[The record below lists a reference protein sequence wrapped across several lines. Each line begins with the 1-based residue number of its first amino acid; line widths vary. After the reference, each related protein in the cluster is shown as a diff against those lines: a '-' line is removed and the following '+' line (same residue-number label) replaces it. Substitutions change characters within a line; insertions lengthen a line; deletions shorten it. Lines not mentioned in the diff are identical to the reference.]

1 MAIVRAAG
9 GKGAD
14 LDDSSNIHS
23 GDEPSRTAESNL
35 VAELAGHPAGSR
47 SYLWVRVLGLLL
59 IAITVFLCET
69 LRWDH
74 GSVKIWEVTH
84 TTLEPN
90 ATRPALR
97 TSNSEFDGISDERA
111 TINTLSEMS
120 SFLTDLE
127 RIVNGSVLEFLERKL
142 TDDSVLDGVLHEGAA
157 TFVRNGGEALIPEW
171 ASNWSGTTNSSR
183 CFNFTW
189 HHYESLVRP
198 FGAFRR
204 LQDKNLHKRRWTW
217 SGVKTGFGR
226 AFGGRR
232 LWMLEF
238 AVCVLLA
245 VGIFANMVPGGFR
258 DAGGYRDAGPRQ
270 HAHVGDAG
278 PPFLGTATLK
288 VPPAWSIE
296 RAAHYSLRSW
306 ISDLILW
313 SSATDLEAHRLG
325 PVAALQVTGSAKELV
340 RELAPDHLAN
350 GIHDPQT
357 GQHITGLMLLVR
369 TLATRYA
376 PLDQEA
382 STKAVGEFLNFSK
395 LPNEAVDALLVRFDV
410 LRNRAAQRGGLALK
424 ASGMAWIL
432 LRALS
437 LPAELLDRLLAQTG
451 GQLPVNEDQL
461 VELMGRIRR
470 QGHLFEQGFKT
481 SFKQGGT
488 GDPGA
493 YFYPTFAGAE
503 QEPGMPSSAYGT
515 PYPGNPLG
523 GCSPTGFS
531 AGPPVDAS
539 SWNACN
545 SSTPCHHPPRLGTYH
560 SQDEE
565 QCPTCGMY
573 YADDDISSC
582 TSSEDGETGSEVYA
596 AVNVGGET
604 LGDEASIGAE
614 LYHLYK
620 MAKRKWRRF
629 SGRPPRRYRK
639 FSYKPKDA
647 TRLQR
652 TPYSK
657 SYASFLPASSF
668 AGGKGHGGKG
678 KSKGRTNPRG
688 KDGKVLRC
696 NKCNSDQHLWRQ
708 CPLLASQSQNH
719 LVTAEPPALTL
730 HSTPAPNTG
739 ESNPASS
746 SHGARSL
753 PGVTFSSHFVSAV
766 SSPSRTGVDVE
777 LDRLSQVSA
786 ASGRNKR
793 RADEMRQGSSCQ
805 DRPPAWEPGR
815 PSSWSSQVGPD
826 DSVSQTG
833 SAAAGVQTLIPGASL
848 PKHPPPQNSPP
859 HVSEQERSKAT
870 LQLQSLL
877 FAWWE
882 SPVDDPKAEAKQAG
896 LCDIYHERTRVHGKV
911 GLLVDPGAHD
921 NLCGS
926 NTMEL
931 MADQL
936 GCQVEA
942 KELSRPLNVQGVGK
956 GSQQA
961 RVSHS
966 LKFALKA
973 DGAEQVSGSFN
984 TPIVPDSDLPPL
996 LGLKSLKRSKAIL
1009 DTHGQKL
1016 IIPGPGG
1023 VEMIMSPGSLVFPL
1037 EMSDSGHLIL
1047 PVHASTHDAVSA
1059 ERTLDFPSSRACASP
1074 SGADRNVRRLSS
1086 FRPDEVNCAAD
1097 RAGDAGGG
1105 LQ

>member
-90 ATRPALR
+90 ATLPALR

-127 RIVNGSVLEFLERKL
+127 RIVNGSVLEFLDRKL

-183 CFNFTW
+183 RSNFTW

-357 GQHITGLMLLVR
+357 GQHITGLMLLVS

-410 LRNRAAQRGGLALK
+410 LRNRAAQRGGLALN

-451 GQLPVNEDQL
+451 GHLPVNEDQL

-493 YFYPTFAGAE
+493 YFYPTFAG
-503 QEPGMPSSAYGT
+503 
-515 PYPGNPLG
+515 
-523 GCSPTGFS
+523 
-531 AGPPVDAS
+531 
-539 SWNACN
+539 
-545 SSTPCHHPPRLGTYH
+545 
-560 SQDEE
+560 
-565 QCPTCGMY
+565 
-573 YADDDISSC
+573 
-582 TSSEDGETGSEVYA
+582 
-596 AVNVGGET
+596 
-604 LGDEASIGAE
+604 
-614 LYHLYK
+614 
-620 MAKRKWRRF
+620 
-629 SGRPPRRYRK
+629 
-639 FSYKPKDA
+639 
-647 TRLQR
+647 
-652 TPYSK
+652 
-657 SYASFLPASSF
+657 
-668 AGGKGHGGKG
+668 
-678 KSKGRTNPRG
+678 

-708 CPLLASQSQNH
+708 
-719 LVTAEPPALTL
+719 
-730 HSTPAPNTG
+730 
-739 ESNPASS
+739 
-746 SHGARSL
+746 
-753 PGVTFSSHFVSAV
+753 
-766 SSPSRTGVDVE
+766 
-777 LDRLSQVSA
+777 LSQVSA

>member
-1 MAIVRAAG
+1 M
-9 GKGAD
+9 
-14 LDDSSNIHS
+14 N
-23 GDEPSRTAESNL
+23 
-35 VAELAGHPAGSR
+35 
-47 SYLWVRVLGLLL
+47 
-59 IAITVFLCET
+59 
-69 LRWDH
+69 
-74 GSVKIWEVTH
+74 

-90 ATRPALR
+90 ATLPALR
-97 TSNSEFDGISDERA
+97 TSNSEFDGIIDERA

-142 TDDSVLDGVLHEGAA
+142 NDDSVLNGVLHEGAT
-157 TFVRNGGEALIPEW
+157 TFVRDGGGALIPER

-183 CFNFTW
+183 RFNFTW

-198 FGAFRR
+198 LGAFRR

-217 SGVKTGFGR
+217 SGAKTGLGR

-238 AVCVLLA
+238 AACVLLA
-245 VGIFANMVPGGFR
+245 VGIVASMVPGGFR

-410 LRNRAAQRGGLALK
+410 LRNRAAQRGGLALN

-432 LRALS
+432 LRALN

-451 GQLPVNEDQL
+451 GQLPVNEGEL

-470 QGHLFEQGFKT
+470 QGHLFEQGFKS

-503 QEPGMPSSAYGT
+503 QAVAIQLVLVLG
-515 PYPGNPLG
+515 PL
-523 GCSPTGFS
+523 
-531 AGPPVDAS
+531 
-539 SWNACN
+539 
-545 SSTPCHHPPRLGTYH
+545 LML
-560 SQDEE
+560 DEE

-573 YADDDISSC
+573 YADDDIS
-582 TSSEDGETGSEVYA
+582 
-596 AVNVGGET
+596 ET

-614 LYHLYK
+614 LFHLYK

-719 LVTAEPPALTL
+719 LVTAQPPALTL

-746 SHGARSL
+746 SHGARCQL
-753 PGVTFSSHFVSAV
+753 QVGGTN
-766 SSPSRTGVDVE
+766 DVRMRCDRAAHVKI
-777 LDRLSQVSA
+777 DRL
-786 ASGRNKR
+786 
-793 RADEMRQGSSCQ
+793 
-805 DRPPAWEPGR
+805 
-815 PSSWSSQVGPD
+815 
-826 DSVSQTG
+826 
-833 SAAAGVQTLIPGASL
+833 
-848 PKHPPPQNSPP
+848 
-859 HVSEQERSKAT
+859 
-870 LQLQSLL
+870 
-877 FAWWE
+877 
-882 SPVDDPKAEAKQAG
+882 
-896 LCDIYHERTRVHGKV
+896 
-911 GLLVDPGAHD
+911 
-921 NLCGS
+921 
-926 NTMEL
+926 
-931 MADQL
+931 
-936 GCQVEA
+936 
-942 KELSRPLNVQGVGK
+942 
-956 GSQQA
+956 
-961 RVSHS
+961 
-966 LKFALKA
+966 
-973 DGAEQVSGSFN
+973 
-984 TPIVPDSDLPPL
+984 
-996 LGLKSLKRSKAIL
+996 
-1009 DTHGQKL
+1009 
-1016 IIPGPGG
+1016 
-1023 VEMIMSPGSLVFPL
+1023 PGSL
-1037 EMSDSGHLIL
+1037 D
-1047 PVHASTHDAVSA
+1047 
-1059 ERTLDFPSSRACASP
+1059 
-1074 SGADRNVRRLSS
+1074 DR
-1086 FRPDEVNCAAD
+1086 P
-1097 RAGDAGGG
+1097 AG
-1105 LQ
+1105 LH